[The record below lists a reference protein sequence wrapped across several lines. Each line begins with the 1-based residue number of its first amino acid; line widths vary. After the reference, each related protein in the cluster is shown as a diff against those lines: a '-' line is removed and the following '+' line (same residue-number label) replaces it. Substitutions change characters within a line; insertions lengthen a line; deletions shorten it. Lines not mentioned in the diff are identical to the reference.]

1 MEFRNLTPFAVM
13 NYKMLD
19 VADNEHHVIVMKV
32 GYSLTHFSEGIYQA
46 ILETDAELCFQDE
59 YLGEPFHSSVRFE
72 SDLAPFKPYC
82 DLMVIGSAIAPQ
94 STPTESFIVGL
105 NIIAANNQNLLKK
118 ELRIL
123 GPRYLEYQNDSWLMT
138 EPQKIGTLPIEYE
151 YAFGGENRVC
161 IQDPLIQQIESQ
173 YLLSDE
179 QRSAHPAGAE
189 APIAHSYC
197 ETNPLGKGYVRNW
210 YAKATGL
217 TSLAAPQIENVTSP
231 FTLEQ
236 FLQQLAEHQSPSEAS
251 CFGAQGFG
259 PIARSW
265 MPRLAKAGT
274 YDQQWL
280 DHRHPYLP
288 KDFNFNYWNCAPDD
302 QQIPYPDANLR
313 ISVSNMTA
321 DGLLEVTLPEHR
333 AFLLAR
339 MTNGAISPIQLNID
353 TIILDTN
360 KLTLSLTFRQIIE
373 TALPIKVL
381 EARFETNPSAPL
393 FSVELAE
400 KGEQHG
406 G

>member
-19 VADNEHHVIVMKV
+19 VADKEYHVIVMKV
-32 GYSLTHFSEGIYQA
+32 GYSLTYFSEGVYQA

-59 YLGEPFHSSVRFE
+59 YLGEPYHSSVKFE
-72 SDLAPFKPYC
+72 SDLAPFKPCC
-82 DLMVIGSAIAPQ
+82 DIIVIGSAIAPQ
-94 STPTESFIVGL
+94 SIPTESFLVGL
-105 NIIAANNQNLLKK
+105 NITAANNQNLLKK
-118 ELRIL
+118 ELRIF
-123 GPRYLEYQNDSWLMT
+123 GPRYLEYQDDRWLMS
-138 EPQKIGTLPIEYE
+138 EPQKINILPIEYE
-151 YAFGGENRVC
+151 YAFGGENK
-161 IQDPLIQQIESQ
+161 IHAQHPLVKDIESQ
-173 YLLSDE
+173 YLLSAE
-179 QRSAHPAGAE
+179 QRSAHPAGQD

-197 ETNPLGKGYVRNW
+197 EANPLGKGYMCNW
-210 YAKATGL
+210 YAKVTEL
-217 TSLAAPQIENVTSP
+217 KSLAMPQIENVLSP
-231 FTLEQ
+231 FSLEQ
-236 FLQQLAEHQSPSEAS
+236 FVQQLSDQQSPSNSFYFAP
-251 CFGAQGFG
+251 QGLG

-274 YDQQWL
+274 YDEDWL
-280 DHRHPYLP
+280 NHRHPYLP
-288 KDFNFNYWNCAPDD
+288 QDFNFNYWNCAPDD
-302 QQIPYPDANLR
+302 QQIPYPDANLK
-313 ISVSNMTA
+313 ISISNMTP

-373 TALPIKVL
+373 TTLPIKVL
-381 EARFETNPSAPL
+381 EARFETNPNAPL
-393 FSVELAE
+393 FSVELAK